1 VGLLAFEGFGMGATP
16 QREDIPPW
24 LKVPEDLQEPEVFK
38 IQTHLLE
45 ALFGECRVLTQSSG
59 PRRLG
64 LRGSEHY
71 FLSPTGAHGSRIP
84 YIEEMSKVMLE
95 LKALESSE
103 FTEVLVYG
111 SYLCKFRTR
120 WMLESMAQCHL
131 QQQEQGEIL
140 ADRGTGDRFTPP
152 ALGLL
157 LPSVFTIT
165 THALAGAPLAV
176 SESP

>member
-1 VGLLAFEGFGMGATP
+1 MGATA
-16 QREDIPPW
+16 EDIPPW

-45 ALFGECRVLTQSSG
+45 ALF
-59 PRRLG
+59 
-64 LRGSEHY
+64 
-71 FLSPTGAHGSRIP
+71 GAHGSRIP

-131 QQQEQGEIL
+131 QQQEQGNVKLEEAMNDL
-140 ADRGTGDRFTPP
+140 E
-152 ALGLL
+152 LG
-157 LPSVFTIT
+157 PWMK
-165 THALAGAPLAV
+165 
-176 SESP
+176 